1 MQIWHNREGG
11 IENQVMADFNFIGV
25 MGAISTS
32 AQIKDGTAVFGLTM
46 RTATTNIEYKV
57 FTMIGYLIEKSITP
71 YIIEE
76 NIGKRIFVQG
86 SILEQ
91 NVIKMD
97 RIYFVDALTSINQ
110 IKRLKEQEIDFSED

>member
-1 MQIWHNREGG
+1 
-11 IENQVMADFNFIGV
+11 MADFNFIGV